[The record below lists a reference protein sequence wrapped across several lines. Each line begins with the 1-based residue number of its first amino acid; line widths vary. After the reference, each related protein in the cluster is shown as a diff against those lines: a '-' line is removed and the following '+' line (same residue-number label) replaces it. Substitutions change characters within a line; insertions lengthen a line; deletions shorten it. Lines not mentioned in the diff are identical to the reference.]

1 MSMRTTI
8 AAITVLAVSL
18 VPVVCYADSVTNTV
32 TNTVDT
38 VTTDAADGVK
48 AVTSEVSDTAI
59 TTQVKA
65 ALAAKPGM
73 SSMAIGVTTENGVV
87 HLDGKIKSAGQAKDA
102 VETAKKVYGVKSVDA
117 SKLIVG
123 Q

>member
-1 MSMRTTI
+1 MRTTI

-32 TNTVDT
+32 TNTVGT
-38 VTTDAADGVK
+38 VTTDATDGVK

-65 ALAAKPGM
+65 ALAAKPGV